1 MFGHDWQP
9 AAGTVVDIRVKHP
22 NSENDSRSWL
32 MEVRC
37 GDAEPFRVELGYPG
51 FHEDFKGPGLGETVQ
66 VKADLKRKDA
76 KWDLSDPAL
85 SWKADRSRQE
95 AEFKAEK
102 ERPVLKGARGG
113 PATTSAPG
121 TGCPRPPGS
130 QALPPDV
137 GATKAY
143 QISIGMIL
151 RDLIMIHD
159 VRRGRPCSAR
169 VFR

>member
-1 MFGHDWQP
+1 MKIATAVAQLAALSAALIGFRLGLALPRPGRLALAVSGGYRAVLLGWARSAHGSKGQRMFGHDWQP

-66 VKADLKRKDA
+66 VKADLKRRDA
-76 KWDLSDPAL
+76 RWDLSDPAL
-85 SWKADRSRQE
+85 SWKADRNRQA

-102 ERPVLKGARGG
+102 ERPV
-113 PATTSAPG
+113 
-121 TGCPRPPGS
+121 
-130 QALPPDV
+130 
-137 GATKAY
+137 
-143 QISIGMIL
+143 
-151 RDLIMIHD
+151 
-159 VRRGRPCSAR
+159 
-169 VFR
+169 